1 MLCSLDIFALCLTH
15 SSEPEGEED
24 EGAGLTLATP
34 NLSELDELGKST
46 QESREVCVS
55 LSQQIKAA
63 MTEVGTLQLEL
74 CSMNSWSLTNLFY
87 DSMDQCVCAV
97 NKPSDKILIH
107 SLCM

>member
-63 MTEVGTLQLEL
+63 MTEVGTLY
-74 CSMNSWSLTNLFY
+74 SWSLTNLC
-87 DSMDQCVCAV
+87 SMTVWTSVCVQ
-97 NKPSDKILIH
+97 
-107 SLCM
+107 